1 MSMYKDMY
9 KYMCMYLIKS
19 LNFLQETMEAS
30 DKVTKFFTR
39 TNGNI
44 NKFQHNSDLTQC
56 VLVLSKYFV

>member
-1 MSMYKDMY
+1 MSMYKYMY

-19 LNFLQETMEAS
+19 LNFAQETMETS

-56 VLVLSKYFV
+56 VLVLPKYFV